1 MTQPAASIAPIPP
14 AAPAR
19 APLIKGWPILG
30 VAWHMRNDPLKVLL
44 RAFEENPG
52 DAVFMKLGPYKATI
66 LRNPDHIKRVFVDN
80 AANYSKQTRGY
91 AKARIVLGDGLVTS
105 EGELWQRQR
114 RIATPAFH
122 RQRIIGFASIMT
134 DATVA
139 MLDGWRQRSSSA
151 GLPMLDVFQEMM
163 RVTLRIALHTLL
175 GTSAEHELNEL
186 SPAVSEVLERTN
198 DIITNPL
205 SFPEWVPT
213 PKHIR
218 FRRAIDTLDRFVYST
233 IDRRTKEQA
242 EGQHATDLL
251 SMLLAA
257 RDEQTGEGMSRTLL
271 RDEAVTILIA
281 GHETTAIALTWALY
295 LVAKHPAAREALE
308 AELDRVLAG
317 RTPTVDDLPNL
328 KYTRAAIE
336 EAMRLYPPAWMI
348 GRAAIKDDTFGPY
361 TVRGG
366 EFVLVSPFV
375 THRNAK
381 LWDHVSDFD
390 PGRFIDGRSDAL
402 PKFAY
407 LPFGGGLRF
416 CVGATFAMM
425 EATLMLATIAQQ
437 VRIEPTED
445 PPVTPWAMITLRPRH
460 GVMATLK
467 WRRG

>member
-1 MTQPAASIAPIPP
+1 MPPMTKTVLPVPPP
-14 AAPAR
+14 ATPTLSR
-19 APLIKGWPILG
+19 APLIRGWPLLG
-30 VAWHMRNDPLKVLL
+30 VAWHMRNDPLGCLT
-44 RAFEENPG
+44 RAFRENPG

-80 AANYSKQTRGY
+80 AENYSKQTRGY

-122 RQRIIGFASIMT
+122 RQRIAGFGVIMT
-134 DATVA
+134 EATVA
-139 MLDGWRQRSSSA
+139 MLNAWRNQ
-151 GLPMLDVFQEMM
+151 GPTTLDVFQEMM
-163 RVTLRIALHTLL
+163 RVTLRIALQTLL
-175 GTSAEHELNEL
+175 GTAAEHEINEL

-205 SFPEWVPT
+205 SLPEWVPT
-213 PKHIR
+213 PKHLR
-218 FRRAIDTLDRFVYST
+218 FRRAIDTLDRFVYAT
-233 IDRRTKEQA
+233 IDRRTTEQA
-242 EGQHATDLL
+242 AGEHATDLL

-257 RDEQTGEGMSRTLL
+257 RDEQTGQGMSRRLL

-281 GHETTAIALTWALY
+281 GHETTANALTWALY
-295 LVAKHPAAREALE
+295 LLAKHPQARADLE

-317 RTPTVDDLPNL
+317 RTPTFEDLPNL
-328 KYTRAAIE
+328 KYTRAVIE

-348 GRAAIKDDTFGPY
+348 GRAAVKDDAFGPY

-375 THRNAK
+375 THRNEK
-381 LWDHVSDFD
+381 LWDHVDDFD
-390 PGRFIDGRSDAL
+390 PSRFIDGRSDAL

-425 EATLMLATIAQQ
+425 EATLMLSTIAQQ
-437 VRIEPTED
+437 VRIVPTET
-445 PPVTPWAMITLRPRH
+445 PPVVPWAMITMRLKH
-460 GVMATLK
+460 GVTATLD
-467 WRRG
+467 WRAN